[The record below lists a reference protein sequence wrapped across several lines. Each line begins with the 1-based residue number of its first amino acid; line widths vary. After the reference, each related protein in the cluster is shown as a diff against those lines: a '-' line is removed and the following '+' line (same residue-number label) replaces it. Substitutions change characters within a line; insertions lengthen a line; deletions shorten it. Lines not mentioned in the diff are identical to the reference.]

1 MIQQSP
7 GCDNPDQSVFQ
18 GSRSPETVD
27 GPSEGSLKE
36 RGEEEKEK
44 EGREEEEEEG
54 EEKLWRV

>member
-44 EGREEEEEEG
+44 EEREEEEG
-54 EEKLWRV
+54 EEKL